1 MIRHRAQTTTHVTV
15 IDIGLQGH
23 RGYYAELACEIEY
36 TRSPISPMRLPS
48 FTSPGEPAEGG
59 EVEITD
65 IRPFRMIKRPEGRPL
80 SGALLEKQYL
90 TPVPDWLD
98 AMIRECI
105 DTDLLTGDE

>member
-36 TRSPISPMRLPS
+36 TRSPIIPMRRPS
-48 FTSPGEPAEGG
+48 FNSPGEPAEGG

-80 SGALLEKQYL
+80 DKQYL

-105 DTDLLTGDE
+105 DEDLLTGDDA